1 MVFLR
6 RDDPGET
13 RRLEHGRVYLRLPV
27 PRDYPA
33 WAALRRESRPFLT
46 PWEPTWRPDELSRD
60 SFRARLRRYDEDA
73 RLGRAF
79 AFFTFRA
86 DDDALV
92 GGATLSQVRR
102 GSAQS
107 ATLGYWIGALHAR
120 RGYTTDAA
128 RALIRFAFDELGLHR
143 LEAACIPENTPS
155 KALLLRVGFSIEGQA
170 RAYLRINGAWRD
182 HLLFG
187 LVQGDEPL

>member
-107 ATLGYWIGALHAR
+107 ATLGYWIGAPHAR